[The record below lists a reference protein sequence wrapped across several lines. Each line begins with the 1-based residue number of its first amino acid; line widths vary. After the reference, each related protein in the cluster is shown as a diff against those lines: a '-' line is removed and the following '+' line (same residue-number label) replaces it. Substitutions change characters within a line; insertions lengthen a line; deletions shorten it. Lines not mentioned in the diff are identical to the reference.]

1 MPGERTGARIR
12 LTNTTEKD
20 NVTFIDTL
28 SLGVYHLEGFPVN
41 DNIHFAASARRDE
54 GALEIAVL
62 IALERQRICDPSR
75 NHGSYAR

>member
-1 MPGERTGARIR
+1 MPGERISARIR
-12 LTNTTEKD
+12 LTNTAEKD
-20 NVTFIDTL
+20 NVTFINIL

-41 DNIHFAASARRDE
+41 DNIHFTASACGDE

-62 IALERQRICDPSR
+62 IALERQRTCDPRR